1 MIWIE
6 TPTYAVFEFQKKH
19 KDEKIKMVQR
29 WIEEHF
35 VEKVD
40 FDEVAK
46 ENGMSRRTFERRFKS
61 ATGDTPLLY
70 LQRTRVETAR
80 RLLEGQFLTFDEICH
95 RLGYENSN
103 SFREVFRKHTG
114 LLPMEYQKKFRI
126 YPEPMKGLGSAAR
139 P

>member
-1 MIWIE
+1 M
-6 TPTYAVFEFQKKH
+6 PYAVFEFQKKH
-19 KDEKIKMVQR
+19 KDEKIITVQR

-35 VEKVD
+35 EEKVN

-46 ENGMSRRTFERRFKS
+46 ESGMSRRTFERRFKS

-80 RLLEGQFLTFDEICH
+80 RLLERQFLTFDEICH

-114 LLPMEYQKKFRI
+114 LLPTEYRRKFSI
-126 YPEPMKGLGSAAR
+126 YPDPQKTLGV
-139 P
+139 